1 MSFYLSNNKKR
12 KNVMKKTPRD
22 KSGQLSLPCSQRRRN
37 PEEIKASGT
46 QSEPAWRNPAI
57 TVSLFPK
64 PSGVRFK

>member
-1 MSFYLSNNKKR
+1 
-12 KNVMKKTPRD
+12 MKKNPRD